1 MNALPADVATVPFP
15 RNALTALSHP
25 VRLRGLDTGEMT
37 SLAAQIRAFL
47 IEKVSRSG
55 GHLGANLGTVELTLA
70 LHRVFRSPTDRILFD
85 TGHQSYVHKIVTGRA
100 AGFDQLRTRDG
111 LSGYPSQIES
121 VHDVIE
127 NSHAST
133 ALSYAD
139 GLAKADEVLG
149 VSGRSIAAVVG
160 DGALTGGMCWEAM
173 NNLGASRR
181 SVVVVLNDNGRAYAP
196 SSGAVADHLRAL
208 RENSGADSSGG
219 ANLFEQLG
227 FTYLGPVDGHDI
239 DELEQ
244 AFQEARSTGGPVVV
258 HCLTRKGKGF
268 APAEADQADCFHAV
282 GVIDPVTGVPLT
294 APARSWTDVFA
305 EEVTELG
312 AQRPDLVCLTAAMLL
327 PTGLGRF
334 AERFPSRVFDVGIAE
349 QHLVTSAAG
358 LALGGCHPLVAVYAT
373 FLNRAFDQ
381 VLMDVALHRLPV
393 TFVLDRAGV
402 TGPDGPSHHGVWDLG
417 LLAAVPGLRVAAPRD
432 CEQLR
437 ELLGEAVAV
446 TSGPTVVRFPK
457 ATAAEP
463 IEAVRRVGSIDILR
477 EEPDAEVLI
486 VAMGPVAEACVE
498 ASSLLSA
505 RGIGVTVVDPRWV
518 IPADRGLTELV
529 RDHRLVITV
538 EDGGRSGGAG
548 SLLTQAVTDAGILVP
563 VHNLGLPRSFVPQ
576 ASRKQI
582 LEKLGYSGGAI
593 ADAIE
598 LALSGIG
605 PYQHEPDKAPAQLG

>member
-1 MNALPADVATVPFP
+1 MNALPADVARVPFP
-15 RNALTALSHP
+15 RNALSVLSHP
-25 VRLRGLDTGEMT
+25 ARLRGLDTSEVN

-47 IEKVSRSG
+47 VEKVSRSG
-55 GHLGANLGTVELTLA
+55 GHLGANLGAVEVTMA
-70 LHRVFRSPTDRILFD
+70 LHRVFRSPLDRILFD
-85 TGHQSYVHKIVTGRA
+85 TGHQSYIHKILTGRA
-100 AGFDQLRTRDG
+100 AGFDHLRTRNG

-121 VHDVIE
+121 AHDVIE

-139 GLAKADEVLG
+139 GLAKADEILG
-149 VSGRSIAAVVG
+149 VSGRSIVAVVG

-173 NNLGASRR
+173 NNLGAARR

-196 SSGAVADHLRAL
+196 SAGAIADHLRTL
-208 RENSGADSSGG
+208 RENPGR

-239 DELEQ
+239 QELEKALRQ
-244 AFQEARSTGGPVVV
+244 ARAKGGPVVV

-268 APAEADQADCFHAV
+268 APAEADAADCFHAV
-282 GVIDPVTGVPLT
+282 GVIDPVTGAPL
-294 APARSWTDVFA
+294 APPARSWTDVFA
-305 EEVTELG
+305 DEVAELG
-312 AQRPDLVCLTAAMLL
+312 TQRPDLVCLTAAMLL

-334 AERFPSRVFDVGIAE
+334 AERFPDRTFDVGIAE

-417 LLAAVPGLRVAAPRD
+417 LLAGVPGLRVAAPRD
-432 CEQLR
+432 CAQLR

-457 ATAAEP
+457 AAAEEP
-463 IEAVRRVGSIDILR
+463 VEAVRRIGSVDVLR
-477 EEPDAEVLI
+477 EGPGDEVLI
-486 VAMGPVAEACVE
+486 VGMGAVAETCLE

-505 RGIGVTVVDPRWV
+505 KGIGVTVVDPRWV
-518 IPADRGLTELV
+518 IPADRGLIELISN
-529 RDHRLVITV
+529 HRLVITV

-548 SLLTQAVTDAGILVP
+548 SLLAQAVTDAGLPVP
-563 VHNLGLPRSFVPQ
+563 VHNLGLPRSFVPH

-582 LEKLGYSGGAI
+582 LEQLGYSGQAI

-598 LALSGIG
+598 LALSGAG
-605 PYQHEPDKAPAQLG
+605 PYRHEPDKAPVRLG